1 MTAMTAN
8 PPSPAESTPTAP
20 AGVSASTTAATAMQ
34 AVVQDRYGSAD
45 VLRVR
50 TVPRPDIGD
59 DGILVRV
66 KAVSLNA
73 ADWHL
78 MRGAPFIARLGQGL
92 RKPKQD
98 VQRIDLAGVVES
110 VGRDV
115 TELEVGDEVFGTRSG
130 ALAEYVAGRLRNFA
144 RKPPGLSFAE
154 AAALPV
160 AAETALQALRNQGGL
175 QPGQTVLIDGAGGG
189 VGIYAVQ
196 IAKALG
202 GRVTAATSSAK
213 VDMVRSLG
221 ADEVIDYEHADPTTL
236 GRRFDLVVDVG
247 GYRSK
252 RALRRIVTPNGTI
265 VTVGA
270 GSGRLLGLLAGMV
283 DGTFRSRVL
292 RQRLK
297 FFLARANRDDLLF
310 VRDLAASGKLRP
322 VVERTY
328 PLSDVAAAMRHLES
342 GQVAGKL
349 VITFGD

>member
-98 VQRIDLAGVVES
+98 VQGIDLAGVVES

-144 RKPPGLSFAE
+144 RKPPGLSLAE

-213 VDMVRSLG
+213 VDMVRALG
-221 ADEVIDYEHADPTTL
+221 AD
-236 GRRFDLVVDVG
+236 
-247 GYRSK
+247 
-252 RALRRIVTPNGTI
+252 
-265 VTVGA
+265 
-270 GSGRLLGLLAGMV
+270 
-283 DGTFRSRVL
+283 
-292 RQRLK
+292 
-297 FFLARANRDDLLF
+297 
-310 VRDLAASGKLRP
+310 
-322 VVERTY
+322 
-328 PLSDVAAAMRHLES
+328 
-342 GQVAGKL
+342 
-349 VITFGD
+349 